1 MMQGMAKTLVTTD
14 DLDGSAEAETIR
26 FSYNGT
32 SYTIDLAKKNKAA
45 FEKAL
50 KPYIDVAQ
58 KSAGRR
64 PAASS
69 ASRRSR
75 GGRRRSGASV
85 DLAAVR
91 TWARESG
98 IEVSERGRIAQSV
111 IDAYTEAAGA

>member
-1 MMQGMAKTLVTTD
+1 MAKTLITTD

-32 SYTIDLAKKNKAA
+32 SYTIDLGKKNRAA

-58 KSAGRR
+58 KTAGRR
-64 PAASS
+64 PASS
-69 ASRRSR
+69 AGTRRGRS
-75 GGRRRSGASV
+75 GRRRSGSSI

-91 TWARESG
+91 SWARENG
-98 IEVSERGRIAQSV
+98 VEVSERGRIAQSV
-111 IDAYTEAAGA
+111 IDAYQEANA